1 MQTKKFKLNNS
12 AGFSLAEIMIVLV
25 IIGGILGFIL
35 PKIREGSVRSKIGT
49 TKMKMSE
56 IENKI
61 NEYNSECG
69 HLPKSISF
77 VTEDDPSCRNWTSNS
92 SPSAK
97 KQIIDEFGTQF
108 VYESTDSGYNLK
120 SLGADK
126 KEGGT
131 GFDKDI
137 YSEGSQGGGE

>member
-1 MQTKKFKLNNS
+1 MLFRKSKLNNS

-25 IIGGILGFIL
+25 IIGTLLGFIL
-35 PKIREGSVRSKIGT
+35 PRVREGSIKSKIGT

-69 HLPKSISF
+69 KNPKSLSF
-77 VTEDDPSCRNWTSNS
+77 VYEDDPSCRNWTSNS
-92 SPSAK
+92 KGK
-97 KQIIDEFGTQF
+97 KQTADEFGTDF
-108 VYESTDSGYNLK
+108 VYEATDTGYTLK

-126 KEGGT
+126 KEGGS

-137 YSEGSQGGGE
+137 YSENSQGAGE